1 MKNKFKVILYYLL
14 ITFNTFVFAV
24 EKNDANILKI
34 GVLTPMSGEMKNL
47 GEELLY
53 AINLALHDI
62 NNKNIKIYPKDSGS
76 NREVLIKSCE
86 EFEKEGIKIIIGLF
100 DSKYSN
106 EIYKFKNLTF
116 VSLSNIDSS
125 IKENILMVGINLES
139 QLLAIKK
146 FIKNQ
151 KKNKTVILFPK
162 NEYSKHVEKNIKL
175 IDFSNSRVFKYY
187 KDPKILTRQI
197 EKLTNYKQRK
207 KNLESRI
214 KKLEKS
220 EEPKDLR
227 ELTKL
232 KQRYTL
238 GKINFDSIVII
249 DFGDS
254 LKSVLTSLAYTD
266 VSEKDVLIITGNQW
280 FDSTIL
286 EESSIKSFYFP
297 SVNLKNFKKFNE
309 NFNQSYGYKP
319 NEITILAYDSI
330 GLIYYIWSKKGKI
343 DSVNSFVFK
352 NEIKGKIGKFK
363 ISEDKVLQKLN
374 IYKLEEGNFIKNNL

>member
-146 FIKNQ
+146 FIKN
-151 KKNKTVILFPK
+151 KNKNKTVILFPK

-175 IDFSNSRVFKYY
+175 IDFSNSRVFKYD